1 MKNNFKTILKIGGMS
16 CAGCVNVIQ
25 NRLLETK
32 GVIKCEVN
40 LGGEKALLEYDP
52 TQIDISKIE
61 DAIDSAGYKVVYNK
75 ITLKLSGLMDSSDAS
90 TLERILTST
99 IGIRKALINYGV
111 GQALLEFNPFTI
123 SIPEI
128 KSIIKNTGFDIISEK
143 IHESLDEVEAIKT
156 KSLFLFGLVLDRKST
171 RLNSSHSQQSRM
183 PSSA

>member
-90 TLERILTST
+90 VLEKKLIVTL
-99 IGIRKALINYGV
+99 GIRSASINYG
-111 GQALLEFNPFTI
+111 L
-123 SIPEI
+123 
-128 KSIIKNTGFDIISEK
+128 
-143 IHESLDEVEAIKT
+143 
-156 KSLFLFGLVLDRKST
+156 
-171 RLNSSHSQQSRM
+171 SQIGR
-183 PSSA
+183 AHV

>member
-90 TLERILTST
+90 TLEKILTST
-99 IGIRKALINYGV
+99 IGIRKASINYGV
-111 GQALLEFNPFTI
+111 AQVLLEFNQFAI

-128 KSIIKNTGFDIISEK
+128 KSIIKNTGFDI
-143 IHESLDEVEAIKT
+143 
-156 KSLFLFGLVLDRKST
+156 DRKST
-171 RLNSSHSQQSRM
+171 RLNSSH
-183 PSSA
+183 